1 LFLRE
6 ERSNISPVFKETTLQ
21 KAFFADV

>member
-6 ERSNISPVFKETTLQ
+6 ERSNISPVFKEASLQ